1 MLNTHSLA
9 VTNIYIYVVAPTCY
23 CYCYFIKRR
32 PTLSSTNYYKYLR
45 NVTGLLQFLSSNVI
59 MI

>member
-1 MLNTHSLA
+1 M
-9 VTNIYIYVVAPTCY
+9 YVLAPTCY
-23 CYCYFIKRR
+23 CNVFVNNNSTNFMKRR
-32 PTLSSTNYYKYLR
+32 STLSSTNYYKYLR